1 MAILN
6 TTGID
11 DETKKKIF
19 KELTSKIN
27 QDMIKAIMGDM
38 KMDDYYCLNSHS
50 LKIHHFISKKDGPFD
65 PADYED
71 PIELTLK

>member
-1 MAILN
+1 MAILDI
-6 TTGID
+6 TGMD

-27 QDMIKAIMGDM
+27 QDMIKAIVSNT
-38 KMDDYYCLNSHS
+38 KMDDYYCLNFHS
-50 LKIHHFISKKDGPFD
+50 LKINQFIEKKDGPFD